1 MKGGVYRML
10 TDEGP
15 EPYPGTIIYFADET
29 STHMVSKV
37 VILS

>member
-1 MKGGVYRML
+1 MNDRGNIV
-10 TDEGP
+10 
-15 EPYPGTIIYFADET
+15 IYQTKDGKTSIDVKLEDET

>member
-1 MKGGVYRML
+1 M
-10 TDEGP
+10 TSDEGA